1 MLVEQV
7 AGELHMAIGTLLAYV
22 AQWALSGCLWQQ
34 ATECTL
40 LSIASRIARM
50 VAKQRATA
58 PRKMLTMAPPPAT
71 SRLLHTHGTA
81 HAWRGSLVTPL
92 GSFAT
97 LRSRRLVYCRQAMM
111 AKLQTQQHHGVRHF
125 SDEHERQ
132 HIGWLNR
139 HFLHNNG
146 FNSDITRPHLTF
158 SPWTSSSP

>member
-1 MLVEQV
+1 MGLVRVPV
-7 AGELHMAIGTLLAYV
+7 ATSHRVYLAVDRQQDSQDGGE
-22 AQWALSGCLWQQ
+22 
-34 ATECTL
+34 
-40 LSIASRIARM
+40 
-50 VAKQRATA
+50 AKGNCAKEDA
-58 PRKMLTMAPPPAT
+58 DYGPPPAT